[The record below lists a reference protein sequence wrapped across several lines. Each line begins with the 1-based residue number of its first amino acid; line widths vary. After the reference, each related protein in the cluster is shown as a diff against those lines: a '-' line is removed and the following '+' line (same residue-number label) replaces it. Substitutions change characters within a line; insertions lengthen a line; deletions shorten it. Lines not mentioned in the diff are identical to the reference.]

1 LPPRCVDLSSDQVVA
16 ALRSV
21 ASMRALLQHMAAAAR
36 PGEGAPKIL
45 VPIARM
51 ASSACDWVDGGLHVE
66 VVTVPKGTQILVAI
80 DLGGGVRELLFP
92 RLFLAVEREELVRAV
107 KLAPVLVAP
116 MTVRFKQESLVLTC
130 EVDRVG
136 TIAPPAFDI
145 AEESL
150 RRSLSAALRRS
161 LPPIGATSN
170 GLSAERPVDAVV
182 LARIIPKAPR
192 APVVDELT
200 GLDVG
205 WDFGAYSSTVN
216 TRETKPPPEPRP
228 LSTAP
233 TRPPPKASTRPPPR
247 ASRAPRARAPSAP
260 APQAKPPAVPRPA
273 VPRPAE
279 KARPTAKAPPPT
291 GPGATGKR
299 PAIRRASKRPAAS
312 KK

>member
-1 LPPRCVDLSSDQVVA
+1 
-16 ALRSV
+16 
-21 ASMRALLQHMAAAAR
+21 MRALLQHMAAAAR

-107 KLAPVLVAP
+107 KLAPMLVAP
-116 MTVRFKQESLVLTC
+116 MTVRFKKESLVLTC
-130 EVDRVG
+130 EVDLVG

-170 GLSAERPVDAVV
+170 GLKAELPADAVM

-216 TRETKPPPEPRP
+216 TRETKPPPAPRP

-233 TRPPPKASTRPPPR
+233 TRPPPKASTRPPRP
-247 ASRAPRARAPSAP
+247 SRAPRARAPSVP
-260 APQAKPPAVPRPA
+260 APRAKPPAVPRPA
-273 VPRPAE
+273 E
-279 KARPTAKAPPPT
+279 KASPMAKAPSPPPK
-291 GPGATGKR
+291 GPGETGKR
-299 PAIRRASKRPAAS
+299 PAIRRASKRPASS